1 MTANV
6 SLDEARD
13 VAGFPASTR
22 LHGYGGIVRWG
33 ALVCLFAFCLAV
45 RPVASI
51 YFEDMAEPLPK
62 LLAMAWLV
70 NLLVALPVLP
80 IVALAER
87 RTAGMAAWPRNAVL
101 VAAVILATLLGV
113 SLRAVFGSLVPG
125 AGSIAKGG
133 IETVIGYWMDRT
145 LLCSGLAAIYVIHS
159 RMHELADAAHA
170 EEITQQ
176 RLSRQGT
183 EAALQSLH
191 AQIEPHF
198 LFNTLANARRLL
210 RSDPAAGRAMLR
222 YFQRHLRTSLTLTR
236 ARLIRVADAFELTE
250 AYLQIQAVRMGARL
264 RWHIEGDAAAR
275 DGLLP
280 PMMLITLVENAI
292 KHGLGPLPDGGT
304 LDISAQVDNGRLK
317 LRVSDDGAGF
327 RQSSGGGTGLAN
339 VRNRLGLMY
348 GEAGQL
354 RLSRNTPR
362 GVVATLSLPYQAGSP
377 E

>member
-1 MTANV
+1 MTASV
-6 SLDEARD
+6 SFDEARD
-13 VAGFPASTR
+13 VAGSPASTR
-22 LHGYGGIVRWG
+22 RRGLGGIVRWG

-87 RTAGMAAWPRNAVL
+87 RTARMAAWPRNAVL
-101 VAAVILATLLGV
+101 FAAVILATLLGV
-113 SLRAVFGSLVPG
+113 FLRAVLGVLVPG

-145 LLCSGLAAIYVIHS
+145 LLCSGLAAIYVIHA

-222 YFQRHLRTSLTLTR
+222 HFQRHLRTSLALTR

-304 LDISAQVDNGRLK
+304 LDISAHVDGGRLE

-348 GEAGQL
+348 GEAAQL
-354 RLSRNTPR
+354 RLSMYTRR
-362 GVVATLSLPYQAGSP
+362 GLFATLSLPYQAGSQ

>member
-1 MTANV
+1 MV
-6 SLDEARD
+6 
-13 VAGFPASTR
+13 V
-22 LHGYGGIVRWG
+22 
-33 ALVCLFAFCLAV
+33 
-45 RPVASI
+45 
-51 YFEDMAEPLPK
+51 
-62 LLAMAWLV
+62 
-70 NLLVALPVLP
+70 
-80 IVALAER
+80 
-87 RTAGMAAWPRNAVL
+87 
-101 VAAVILATLLGV
+101 
-113 SLRAVFGSLVPG
+113 
-125 AGSIAKGG
+125 
-133 IETVIGYWMDRT
+133 GYWMDRT
-145 LLCSGLAAIYVIHS
+145 LLCSGLAAIYVFHA
-159 RMHELADAAHA
+159 RMHELADAAHV

-198 LFNTLANARRLL
+198 LFNTLANVRRLL
-210 RSDPAAGRAMLR
+210 RSDPTAGRAMLR
-222 YFQRHLRTSLTLTR
+222 HFQRHLRTSLTLIR

-264 RWHIEGDAAAR
+264 RWRIQGDPAAR
-275 DGLLP
+275 TGLLP

-304 LDISAQVDNGRLK
+304 LDISAHVANGRLE
-317 LRVSDDGAGF
+317 LRVSDDGVGF

-348 GEAGQL
+348 GEAAQL

>member
-6 SLDEARD
+6 SFDEARD

-22 LHGYGGIVRWG
+22 RRGFGGIVRWG
-33 ALVCLFAFCLAV
+33 ALVCLFAFCLAM

-51 YFEDMAEPLPK
+51 YFEEMAVPLPK
-62 LLAMAWLV
+62 LIGAAWLV

-87 RTAGMAAWPRNAVL
+87 RTTAMAAWPRNAVL
-101 VAAVILATLLGV
+101 FGAVILATLLGV
-113 SLRAVFGSLVPG
+113 FLRAVFGSLVPG
-125 AGSIAKGG
+125 TGSIAKGDV
-133 IETVIGYWMDRT
+133 ELVIGYWMERA
-145 LLCSGLAAIYVIHS
+145 LLCFGLAAIYVFHA
-159 RMHELADAAHA
+159 RVRELADAAHA
-170 EEITQQ
+170 EEITHQ

-183 EAALQSLH
+183 EAALQALH

-210 RSDPAAGRAMLR
+210 RSDPTAGRAMLR
-222 YFQRHLRTSLTLTR
+222 HLQRHLRTSLTLTR
-236 ARLIRVADAFELTE
+236 ARLIRVADAFELTD

-275 DGLLP
+275 GGLLP

-304 LDISAQVDNGRLK
+304 LDISAHVANNRLE

-348 GEAGQL
+348 GEAAQL
-354 RLSRNTPR
+354 CLSRNTPR
-362 GVVATLSLPYQAGSP
+362 GVVATLSVPYQAGSP